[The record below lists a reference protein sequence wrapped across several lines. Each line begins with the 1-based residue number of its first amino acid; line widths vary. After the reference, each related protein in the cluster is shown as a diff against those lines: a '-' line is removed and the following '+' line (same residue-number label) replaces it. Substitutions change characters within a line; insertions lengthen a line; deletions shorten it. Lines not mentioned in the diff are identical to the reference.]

1 MDAQQYLNNVHE
13 AIKANQYAREFYFPS
28 NKSQRKRM
36 NLRLARE
43 IGVGLN
49 DSPEFNDWGSLY
61 GRFIVMF
68 SFDTTGVCV
77 DAKEFFREVRS
88 QLVI

>member
-1 MDAQQYLNNVHE
+1 MTAQQYLNKVHA
-13 AIKANQYAREFYFPS
+13 AIKSNQGARQFYFPPS
-28 NKSQRKRM
+28 KARRKRM

-49 DSPEFNDWGSLY
+49 DFPEFNDWGSLY

-77 DAKEFFREVRS
+77 NAKEFFQEARS